1 MTPAL
6 QCIKNAIVTAYQSW
20 CWWFIT
26 CKSNIKILNFP
37 GHRFRTTYDF
47 GFAAL
52 DILSVYP
59 EDSGEYTCKATN
71 KLGTATS
78 SIKLNVKCK

>member
-1 MTPAL
+1 M
-6 QCIKNAIVTAYQSW
+6 
-20 CWWFIT
+20 
-26 CKSNIKILNFP
+26 NINDVDFL
-37 GHRFRTTYDF
+37 GHRYRTLYDF

-71 KLGTATS
+71 KIGSATS
-78 SIKLNVKCK
+78 SINIEVKRKSHPY